1 VSLAV
6 VVLICYAAVRAVH
19 RVYFSPI
26 SKFLDPKF
34 AALTLWYCN
43 FLEILHETTADGKGM
58 NAITMRCFVV
68 SIHSTYA
75 ICMPGTGL
83 LFASIC
89 MSHMFSTRVIDKLYA
104 LSVSGEK
111 LYK

>member
-1 VSLAV
+1 MSLAI
-6 VVLICYAAVRAVH
+6 VVLICYAAVRVVH
-19 RVYFSPI
+19 RVNFSPI

-43 FLEILHETTADGKGM
+43 SLEILHETIADGKDM
-58 NAITMRCFVV
+58 NAITMRRFVF
-68 SIHSTYA
+68 STHSTYA

-104 LSVSGEK
+104 FSVSGEK
-111 LYK
+111 LHK